1 MGLFVFGPIFE
12 RLIPLLCRMRFRC
25 QASTTVLIVVTPD
38 SFLQYMRMAFGLR
51 NAPATFQC
59 LMFLVLGNVPNC
71 NVYLDD
77 VVIYSFSWAEHLS
90 TLYDV
95 FQCLSAATLTLN
107 LRKCEFAK
115 ASVTY
120 LGKQV
125 RNGQVRPL
133 DGKIAVVLEFPVPT
147 TRRELRRFLGIVG
160 YYRCFCNNF
169 SSVVPPLTRLCS
181 LMTVNRHFC
190 LQNLFFAVL
199 LFSLLWRCPVCSS

>member
-1 MGLFVFGPIFE
+1 
-12 RLIPLLCRMRFRC
+12 
-25 QASTTVLIVVTPD
+25 
-38 SFLQYMRMAFGLR
+38 MAFGLR

-59 LMFLVLGNVPNC
+59 LMSLVLGNVLNC

-77 VVIYSFSWAEHLS
+77 VVIYSFSWAEHLL

-95 FQCLSAATLTLN
+95 FHRLSAASFTLN

-125 RNGQVRPL
+125 GNGQVRPL
-133 DGKIAVVLEFPVPT
+133 DGKIAAVLEYPVPT
-147 TRRELRRFLGIVG
+147 TRRELRRFLGMVG

-169 SSVVPPLTRLCS
+169 SSVVGAG
-181 LMTVNRHFC
+181 
-190 LQNLFFAVL
+190 AVGG
-199 LFSLLWRCPVCSS
+199 C